1 MLTPASSATI
11 GIALI
16 AALATDPR
24 MVQHQRSD
32 SVADVELLAAL
43 VGEWQTDTVSGMSA
57 RSSCVW
63 TPRHG
68 GLVCEQRIDSPT
80 GASTSLNFFTEAPAT
95 GDFALYVLSRP
106 GDVVSPV
113 TLSIHGR
120 VWIYGG
126 KTPAGDGRYYRT
138 INDFSGTDAYTWRQE
153 TSVDGKEWT
162 SGIHG
167 ESRRVR

>member
-1 MLTPASSATI
+1 MLTAASSATI

-24 MVQHQRSD
+24 MVQHQRSG

-80 GASTSLNFFTEAPAT
+80 GASTSLNLFTEAPAT
-95 GDFALYVLSRP
+95 GNFVLYVLSRP
-106 GDVVSPV
+106 GDAVSPV
-113 TLSIHGR
+113 PLSIHGR

-126 KTPAGDGRYYRT
+126 GTPAGDGRYYRT
-138 INDFSGTDAYTWRQE
+138 INDFSRTDAYTWRQE
-153 TSVDGKEWT
+153 MSVDGKEWT
-162 SGIHG
+162 PGIHG